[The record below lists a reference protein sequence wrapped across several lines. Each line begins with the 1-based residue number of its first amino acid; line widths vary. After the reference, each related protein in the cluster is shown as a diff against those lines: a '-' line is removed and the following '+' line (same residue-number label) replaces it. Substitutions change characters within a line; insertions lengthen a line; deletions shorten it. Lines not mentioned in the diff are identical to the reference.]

1 MKDEMYEQEK
11 QSEDEVIQEQADLQK
26 QEETAEMSE
35 AEAIEAETDAKEVK
49 AESGEGSE
57 TKTGTEKKKKEM
69 TLQKKWGM
77 VVAMALV
84 FGLIAGGTMYGVN
97 AAANRLYSQNHISQT
112 DTTEASTSE
121 SSSGVAQVADNAMP
135 SVVTI
140 STMSVEEMRSFFGGT
155 QQYEVEG
162 AGTGV
167 IIGENDTEL
176 LIATNNHVVEGA
188 SSLSVGFI
196 DESTVSA
203 EIKGTDAENDLA
215 VISVKLSDISTD
227 TMNQIKIASIGDSDE
242 LQLGEQVVA
251 IGNALGYGQSV
262 TSGYVSAL
270 NRDLSLTDESGN
282 TINSTGLIQTDAAI
296 NPGNSGGALLN
307 MNGELIGINEAKSGT
322 TSSGTTVDNIGFA
335 IPINKAQESLQN
347 LMNQETREKVSEDQ
361 ASYIGIQGASVSSD
375 EQEKFSIPAGV
386 VVASVVEDGPAAQA
400 GIQEGDIITELDGRS
415 VSSIEGLQDTLQYYA
430 AGETVDIVVQRA
442 HHVADNLLYGTAAV
456 VFDFYRFFHRHGAVG
471 YGARLVKAQHVDPRQ
486 HFDAIQFLHKGVAFS
501 EAYYRNRQRN
511 AGQQKRPRRYQR
523 NNAARRFTDGKH
535 NGVAA
540 GWSVVEVVEE
550 RKHGNRHN
558 QHGYDFQHQIE
569 RFKQFGAR
577 FAVFFSLQR
586 QPFDIIML
594 ADFVNFR
601 HAFAACHET
610 AGVKRVAFLFEH
622 RHRFARQH

>member
-1 MKDEMYEQEK
+1 MKDEMYEQEN

-35 AEAIEAETDAKEVK
+35 AEATEAETDAKEVK
-49 AESGEGSE
+49 AESGEGPE

-215 VISVKLSDISTD
+215 VISVKHSDISTD

-442 HHVADNLLYGTAAV
+442 DNGSYQEQTLSITLGS
-456 VFDFYRFFHRHGAVG
+456 
-471 YGARLVKAQHVDPRQ
+471 AQ
-486 HFDAIQFLHKGVAFS
+486 DA
-501 EAYYRNRQRN
+501 ET
-511 AGQQKRPRRYQR
+511 
-523 NNAARRFTDGKH
+523 NN
-535 NGVAA
+535 
-540 GWSVVEVVEE
+540 
-550 RKHGNRHN
+550 
-558 QHGYDFQHQIE
+558 
-569 RFKQFGAR
+569 
-577 FAVFFSLQR
+577 
-586 QPFDIIML
+586 
-594 ADFVNFR
+594 
-601 HAFAACHET
+601 
-610 AGVKRVAFLFEH
+610 
-622 RHRFARQH
+622 

>member
-1 MKDEMYEQEK
+1 MKDEMYEQEN
-11 QSEDEVIQEQADLQK
+11 QSEDEVIQEQTDLQK
-26 QEETAEMSE
+26 QEEAAEMSE
-35 AEAIEAETDAKEVK
+35 AEATEAETDAKEVK
-49 AESGEGSE
+49 AESGEGPE

-167 IIGENDTEL
+167 IIGKNDTEL

-442 HHVADNLLYGTAAV
+442 DNGSYQEQTLSITLGS
-456 VFDFYRFFHRHGAVG
+456 
-471 YGARLVKAQHVDPRQ
+471 AQ
-486 HFDAIQFLHKGVAFS
+486 DA
-501 EAYYRNRQRN
+501 ET
-511 AGQQKRPRRYQR
+511 
-523 NNAARRFTDGKH
+523 NN
-535 NGVAA
+535 
-540 GWSVVEVVEE
+540 
-550 RKHGNRHN
+550 
-558 QHGYDFQHQIE
+558 
-569 RFKQFGAR
+569 
-577 FAVFFSLQR
+577 
-586 QPFDIIML
+586 
-594 ADFVNFR
+594 
-601 HAFAACHET
+601 
-610 AGVKRVAFLFEH
+610 
-622 RHRFARQH
+622 

>member
-1 MKDEMYEQEK
+1 MKDEMYEQEN

-35 AEAIEAETDAKEVK
+35 AEATEAETDAKEVK

-57 TKTGTEKKKKEM
+57 TKTGTKKKKKEM

-442 HHVADNLLYGTAAV
+442 DNGSYQEQTLSITLGS
-456 VFDFYRFFHRHGAVG
+456 
-471 YGARLVKAQHVDPRQ
+471 AQ
-486 HFDAIQFLHKGVAFS
+486 DA
-501 EAYYRNRQRN
+501 ET
-511 AGQQKRPRRYQR
+511 
-523 NNAARRFTDGKH
+523 NN
-535 NGVAA
+535 
-540 GWSVVEVVEE
+540 
-550 RKHGNRHN
+550 
-558 QHGYDFQHQIE
+558 
-569 RFKQFGAR
+569 
-577 FAVFFSLQR
+577 
-586 QPFDIIML
+586 
-594 ADFVNFR
+594 
-601 HAFAACHET
+601 
-610 AGVKRVAFLFEH
+610 
-622 RHRFARQH
+622 

>member
-1 MKDEMYEQEK
+1 MKDEMYEQEN
-11 QSEDEVIQEQADLQK
+11 QSEDEVIQEQTDLQK

-35 AEAIEAETDAKEVK
+35 AEATEAETDAKEVK

-84 FGLIAGGTMYGVN
+84 FGLIAGGAMYGVN

-442 HHVADNLLYGTAAV
+442 DSGSYQEQTLSITLGS
-456 VFDFYRFFHRHGAVG
+456 
-471 YGARLVKAQHVDPRQ
+471 AQ
-486 HFDAIQFLHKGVAFS
+486 DA
-501 EAYYRNRQRN
+501 ET
-511 AGQQKRPRRYQR
+511 
-523 NNAARRFTDGKH
+523 NN
-535 NGVAA
+535 
-540 GWSVVEVVEE
+540 
-550 RKHGNRHN
+550 
-558 QHGYDFQHQIE
+558 
-569 RFKQFGAR
+569 
-577 FAVFFSLQR
+577 
-586 QPFDIIML
+586 
-594 ADFVNFR
+594 
-601 HAFAACHET
+601 
-610 AGVKRVAFLFEH
+610 
-622 RHRFARQH
+622 

>member
-1 MKDEMYEQEK
+1 MKDEMYEQEN

-347 LMNQETREKVSEDQ
+347 LMNQETREKVSGDQ

-442 HHVADNLLYGTAAV
+442 DNGSYQEQTLSITLGS
-456 VFDFYRFFHRHGAVG
+456 
-471 YGARLVKAQHVDPRQ
+471 AQ
-486 HFDAIQFLHKGVAFS
+486 DA
-501 EAYYRNRQRN
+501 ET
-511 AGQQKRPRRYQR
+511 
-523 NNAARRFTDGKH
+523 NN
-535 NGVAA
+535 
-540 GWSVVEVVEE
+540 
-550 RKHGNRHN
+550 
-558 QHGYDFQHQIE
+558 
-569 RFKQFGAR
+569 
-577 FAVFFSLQR
+577 
-586 QPFDIIML
+586 
-594 ADFVNFR
+594 
-601 HAFAACHET
+601 
-610 AGVKRVAFLFEH
+610 
-622 RHRFARQH
+622 

>member
-442 HHVADNLLYGTAAV
+442 DNGSYQEQTLSITLGS
-456 VFDFYRFFHRHGAVG
+456 
-471 YGARLVKAQHVDPRQ
+471 AQ
-486 HFDAIQFLHKGVAFS
+486 DA
-501 EAYYRNRQRN
+501 ET
-511 AGQQKRPRRYQR
+511 
-523 NNAARRFTDGKH
+523 NN
-535 NGVAA
+535 
-540 GWSVVEVVEE
+540 
-550 RKHGNRHN
+550 
-558 QHGYDFQHQIE
+558 
-569 RFKQFGAR
+569 
-577 FAVFFSLQR
+577 
-586 QPFDIIML
+586 
-594 ADFVNFR
+594 
-601 HAFAACHET
+601 
-610 AGVKRVAFLFEH
+610 
-622 RHRFARQH
+622 

>member
-1 MKDEMYEQEK
+1 MKDEMYEQEN

-35 AEAIEAETDAKEVK
+35 AEATEAETDAKEVK

-215 VISVKLSDISTD
+215 VISVKHSDISTD

-442 HHVADNLLYGTAAV
+442 DNGSYQEQTLSITLGS
-456 VFDFYRFFHRHGAVG
+456 
-471 YGARLVKAQHVDPRQ
+471 AQ
-486 HFDAIQFLHKGVAFS
+486 DA
-501 EAYYRNRQRN
+501 ET
-511 AGQQKRPRRYQR
+511 
-523 NNAARRFTDGKH
+523 NN
-535 NGVAA
+535 
-540 GWSVVEVVEE
+540 
-550 RKHGNRHN
+550 
-558 QHGYDFQHQIE
+558 
-569 RFKQFGAR
+569 
-577 FAVFFSLQR
+577 
-586 QPFDIIML
+586 
-594 ADFVNFR
+594 
-601 HAFAACHET
+601 
-610 AGVKRVAFLFEH
+610 
-622 RHRFARQH
+622 

>member
-1 MKDEMYEQEK
+1 MKDEMYEQEN
-11 QSEDEVIQEQADLQK
+11 QSEDEVIQEQTDLRK
-26 QEETAEMSE
+26 QEEAAEMSE
-35 AEAIEAETDAKEVK
+35 AEATEAETDAKEVK

-167 IIGENDTEL
+167 IIGKNDTEL

-442 HHVADNLLYGTAAV
+442 DNGSYQEQTLSITLGS
-456 VFDFYRFFHRHGAVG
+456 
-471 YGARLVKAQHVDPRQ
+471 AQ
-486 HFDAIQFLHKGVAFS
+486 DA
-501 EAYYRNRQRN
+501 ET
-511 AGQQKRPRRYQR
+511 
-523 NNAARRFTDGKH
+523 NN
-535 NGVAA
+535 
-540 GWSVVEVVEE
+540 
-550 RKHGNRHN
+550 
-558 QHGYDFQHQIE
+558 
-569 RFKQFGAR
+569 
-577 FAVFFSLQR
+577 
-586 QPFDIIML
+586 
-594 ADFVNFR
+594 
-601 HAFAACHET
+601 
-610 AGVKRVAFLFEH
+610 
-622 RHRFARQH
+622 

>member
-1 MKDEMYEQEK
+1 MKDEMYEQEN
-11 QSEDEVIQEQADLQK
+11 QSEDEAIQEQADLQK

-35 AEAIEAETDAKEVK
+35 AEATEAETDAKEVK
-49 AESGEGSE
+49 AESGEGPE

-307 MNGELIGINEAKSGT
+307 ANGEVIGINTAKVSADSVEGM
-322 TSSGTTVDNIGFA
+322 GYA
-335 IPINKAQESLQN
+335 IPISDASDIITD
-347 LMNQETREKVSEDQ
+347 LMNQETKTKVSEEEQ
-361 ASYIGIQGASVSSD
+361 GYIGIRSEADVTSDLADMYNMPTGVYVSEIIDS
-375 EQEKFSIPAGV
+375 G
-386 VVASVVEDGPAAQA
+386 AAQKA
-400 GIQEGDIITELDGRS
+400 GIQRGSIITAINGTSVDGMTA
-415 VSSIEGLQDTLQYYA
+415 LQEQLQYYR
-430 AGETVDIVVQRA
+430 AGETVTLT
-442 HHVADNLLYGTAAV
+442 VATA
-456 VFDFYRFFHRHGAVG
+456 G
-471 YGARLVKAQHVDPRQ
+471 
-486 HFDAIQFLHKGVAFS
+486 
-501 EAYYRNRQRN
+501 
-511 AGQQKRPRRYQR
+511 
-523 NNAARRFTDGKH
+523 NNGEYESSD
-535 NGVAA
+535 
-540 GWSVVEVVEE
+540 VEVTLG
-550 RKHGNRHN
+550 KSA
-558 QHGYDFQHQIE
+558 Q
-569 RFKQFGAR
+569 
-577 FAVFFSLQR
+577 
-586 QPFDIIML
+586 
-594 ADFVNFR
+594 
-601 HAFAACHET
+601 
-610 AGVKRVAFLFEH
+610 
-622 RHRFARQH
+622 